1 VADGHPNGIAVEAAV
16 ATTFVV
22 LAAMAIGPVWLI
34 VAG

>member
-1 VADGHPNGIAVEAAV
+1 VADGRASFIVVEVAV